1 MQNDRRVDGS
11 SVLTEMQSY
20 SLFLFLCCRLDFYL
34 FLSLFFKQ
42 SLLISNGKPNRKLF
56 DYLLQQILLFCYL
69 QNGRQLLF
77 SKNCRENCD
86 LVKNL

>member
-42 SLLISNGKPNRKLF
+42 SLLIAMENPIESFLIIFCNR
-56 DYLLQQILLFCYL
+56 FCSFATFKMAGNFYF
-69 QNGRQLLF
+69 Q
-77 SKNCRENCD
+77 KIVE
-86 LVKNL
+86 KIATW